1 MLDEYL
7 SVNKYIGNVNRY
19 RKCSL
24 RMIYCGVHLIKNSYK
39 LMKILKI
46 VLKKLNCHW
55 LFVIFT

>member
-7 SVNKYIGNVNRY
+7 IVNKYIGNVNRY
-19 RKCSL
+19 WKCSL

-46 VLKKLNCHW
+46 VLKKLNCY
-55 LFVIFT
+55 